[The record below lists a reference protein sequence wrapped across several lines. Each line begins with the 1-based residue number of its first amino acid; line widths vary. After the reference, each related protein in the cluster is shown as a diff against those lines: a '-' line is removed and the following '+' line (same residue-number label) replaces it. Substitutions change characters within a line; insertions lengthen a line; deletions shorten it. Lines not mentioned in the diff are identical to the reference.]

1 MIPKN
6 EGSNRSTKSIKR
18 YPINLFD
25 HGSTMGNQ
33 SPSYKECSFDS
44 LQRTYISPTIYIDV
58 GDLLLNFDIFVEHTL
73 ICKISG

>member
-1 MIPKN
+1 
-6 EGSNRSTKSIKR
+6 
-18 YPINLFD
+18 
-25 HGSTMGNQ
+25 MGNQ

-73 ICKISG
+73 ICKISGWRMNLEELENCIVWS